1 MRNYDVF
8 FEVFEVIKN
17 PKKYQD
23 KITELENHYNA
34 YKGAVEAVTK
44 LSDVNEY
51 VNSIALKEAKAKE
64 TLELAQKE
72 ATAVVGQA
80 RGQADQLLTEA
91 GEVATKAKTIQA
103 DAIARERK
111 VAEAE
116 KLLEGKQKEFLNW
129 ETNLKNKEV
138 ALQTLQEE
146 LELRRQKLIS
156 ALQ

>member
-91 GEVATKAKTIQA
+91 GEVATKAKAIQS

-111 VAEAE
+111 VAEVE